1 MEIMHMDKKTAL
13 HMALIQLD
21 NLESLVEKFDY
32 QNYMLSKIAKMRC
45 EVKRQLTHFTAD
57 VICDY

>member
-1 MEIMHMDKKTAL
+1 MDKKSAL

-32 QNYMLSKIAKMRC
+32 QNYMMSKIAKMRC

>member
-1 MEIMHMDKKTAL
+1 MEVVHMDKKSAL

-32 QNYMLSKIAKMRC
+32 QDYLMSKIIKMRY
-45 EVKRQLTHFTAD
+45 ELKRQLTHLTTD